1 VLGDSIEANFPADKD
16 NVEFLLTL
24 AFIVSDRPD
33 TAIPIYRRV
42 LLLSTKPDEKAAV
55 YRGMGDAWKAK
66 TNERQAMAAYQQAL
80 SLYQQLV
87 RLKPNE
93 GYLLYGLGHSF
104 LGLGQKEQATRV
116 YRRLQTVAPNFAKDL
131 LAEINKAN

>member
-1 VLGDSIEANFPADKD
+1 
-16 NVEFLLTL
+16 
-24 AFIVSDRPD
+24 
-33 TAIPIYRRV
+33 
-42 LLLSTKPDEKAAV
+42 V
-55 YRGMGDAWKAK
+55 YRGLGDAWKAK
-66 TNERQAMAAYQQAL
+66 NNERQAMAAYQQAL